1 MKAISGF
8 NEANAW
14 MRRQSFRK
22 IMNAGRLWTTFHNSR
37 LTGNTAIAPYP
48 LSLSVE
54 PTTSC
59 NLRCPECP
67 SGLRSFT
74 RPTGKLESGLFQKL
88 IDEVN
93 PWLTNLTFY
102 FQGEPF
108 LHPQFTEMV
117 SYASERGIYQTT
129 STNAHFIDPDTARK
143 VVESGLDRV
152 IISVDGLT
160 QEVYEQ
166 YRKGGKLSKVLEGIK
181 NLTDARASLRSSTP
195 YIILQFLVVR
205 HNEHQIPLLH
215 DFALKHGID
224 AVKLKTAQIY
234 DYQDGSPLIPENL
247 KYSRYVPAG
256 NGKWKIRNEWE
267 NKCWKMWSSSV
278 VTWDGRVLP
287 CCFDK
292 DGKYVM
298 GNLREQSFKEIW
310 SGGNYNQF
318 RSAILKSRADI
329 DICRNCTE
337 GLTSAGSV

>member
-1 MKAISGF
+1 
-8 NEANAW
+8 
-14 MRRQSFRK
+14 
-22 IMNAGRLWTTFHNSR
+22 MNAAQVWTSFHKSR
-37 LTGNTAIAPYP
+37 IKGIPDIAPYP
-48 LSLSVE
+48 LSLSIE

-74 RPTGKLESGLFQKL
+74 RPTGNLECGLFQKL
-88 IDEVN
+88 IDELH
-93 PWLTNLTFY
+93 PRLTNLTFY

-108 LHPQFTEMV
+108 LHPQFLEMV
-117 SYASERGIYQTT
+117 SYASEKGIYQTT
-129 STNAHFIDPDTARK
+129 STNAHYLDPQTARK
-143 VVESGLDRV
+143 VVESGLDRI

-181 NLTDARASLRSSTP
+181 NLTEAKAALKSRTP
-195 YIILQFLVVR
+195 FIILQFLAVR
-205 HNEHQIPLLH
+205 HNEHQIPLLN
-215 DFALKHGID
+215 DFANAHGID
-224 AVKLKTAQIY
+224 AVKIKTAQIY
-234 DYQDGSPLIPENL
+234 DYESGSPLIPENL
-247 KYSRYVPAG
+247 KYSRYIPAG

-267 NKCWKMWSSSV
+267 NKCWKMWSSAV

-298 GNLREQSFKEIW
+298 GNLQNQSFKEIW
-310 SGGNYNQF
+310 EGENYNQF
-318 RSAILKSRADI
+318 RAAILKSRADI

-337 GLTSAGSV
+337 GLKVWAGA